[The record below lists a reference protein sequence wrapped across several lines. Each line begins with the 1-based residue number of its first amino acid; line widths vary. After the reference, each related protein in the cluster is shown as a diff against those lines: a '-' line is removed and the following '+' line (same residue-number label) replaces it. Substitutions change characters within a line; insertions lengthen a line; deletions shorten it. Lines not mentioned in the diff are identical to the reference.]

1 MVAQLLR
8 DCFYQVGDKL
18 LASGDAN
25 LAFSAVVTTA
35 VKRSKVFAATRQN
48 VRDGH
53 IFDEKRNLFSIL
65 LGN

>member
-1 MVAQLLR
+1 VVEQLLR
-8 DCFYQVGDKL
+8 DCSWKKGDKS
-18 LASGDAN
+18 LASGYAN

-35 VKRSKVFAATRQN
+35 AKRSKVFAATRQN
-48 VRDGH
+48 VRYEH